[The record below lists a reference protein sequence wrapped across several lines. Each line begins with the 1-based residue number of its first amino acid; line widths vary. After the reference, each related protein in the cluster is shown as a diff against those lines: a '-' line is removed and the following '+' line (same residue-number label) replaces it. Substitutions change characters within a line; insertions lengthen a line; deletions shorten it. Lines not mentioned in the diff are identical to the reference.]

1 MPTFQLIRRLAAGA
15 ALIALAVPATALAA
29 KPLVVGSTNFPE
41 QLVLANIYAEALADH
56 DIKVKKRL
64 NLGSREIVFPALK
77 NGEID
82 VLPEYSGALLGYL
95 SNGKSKAGKP
105 DAVMAALKKTL
116 PSGVVARA
124 PSPAQDKDGLVVTPD
139 TAKRYDLK
147 TLSDLAPVA
156 SKLTLG
162 GPPETQTRYVGVP
175 GLKAVYGIEFG
186 QFRALDAGGPLTQGA
201 LSSGAIDV
209 ARMFTTQ
216 GVIDERGWILLKDDK
231 NLVPAQNIVPVA
243 RKAALTDEIRGVL
256 NAVSAQL
263 STADLQRMNRRVS
276 VDHADPSQVAHDWLE
291 QHEL

>member
-1 MPTFQLIRRLAAGA
+1 MGSHGA
-15 ALIALAVPATALAA
+15 WAP
-29 KPLVVGSTNFPE
+29 KVGSTNFPE

-56 DIKVKKRL
+56 DIAVKKRL

-105 DAVMAALKKTL
+105 DAVMAALKNTL
-116 PSGVVARA
+116 PSGVVALA

-139 TAKRYDLK
+139 TAKRYDLE

-243 RKAALTDEIRGVL
+243 RKAALTDEIRDVL

>member
-1 MPTFQLIRRLAAGA
+1 MATFQLIRRLASAA
-15 ALIALAVPATALAA
+15 ALVALALPATVLAA

-41 QLVLANIYAEALADH
+41 QLVLANIYAEALTDH
-56 DIKVKKRL
+56 GIAVRKRL

-95 SNGKSKAGKP
+95 SNGQSKAGQP
-105 DAVMAALKKTL
+105 DAVMAALKDAL
-116 PSGVVARA
+116 PSGVVALA
-124 PSPAQDKDGLVVTPD
+124 PSPAQDKDGLVVTPE
-139 TAKRYDLK
+139 TAERYDLK
-147 TLSDLAPVA
+147 NLSDLAPVA
-156 SKLTLG
+156 AKLTLG

-243 RKAALTDEIRGVL
+243 RKTALTPEIRDVL

-276 VDHADPSQVAHDWLE
+276 VDHADPRQVAHGWLE
-291 QHEL
+291 QHDL